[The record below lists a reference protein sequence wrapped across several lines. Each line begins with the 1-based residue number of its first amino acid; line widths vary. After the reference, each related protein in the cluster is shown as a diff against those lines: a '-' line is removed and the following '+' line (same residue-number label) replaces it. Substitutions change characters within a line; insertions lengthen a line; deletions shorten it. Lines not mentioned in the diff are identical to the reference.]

1 MLDYAKESAICSNVP
16 AFLGYIGIWHEAKR
30 KLRLSRVQN
39 YNNKKL
45 MQKPYILSNRW
56 NIGTNDYT
64 IHILYYIIII
74 IINKNKDLQISK
86 TRNFTCSKIF

>member
-1 MLDYAKESAICSNVP
+1 VLDYAKKSVICSNVP

-30 KLRLSRVQN
+30 KLRLFRVQN
-39 YNNKKL
+39 HNNKKL
-45 MQKPYILSNRW
+45 MQKPYIPQKPW